1 MKKMFIKVL
10 SVSALNNYIKKIMD
24 NDVILNNVYISGEIS
39 NFKLHDSGHMYFS
52 LKDEFGKI
60 NAVMFKGNV
69 ANVQFIPQNGM
80 NVEVK
85 GRVSVYTK
93 DGSYQ
98 LYCDSMKQVGLGEL
112 YIAFNKLKDKLLK
125 DGLFDEANKK
135 PIPRF
140 PNRIGVITSPTGAA
154 VRDII
159 NVATR
164 RNKNVDIL
172 LYPARVQGEGASN
185 ELIKGIKYLN
195 TLEDVEVIILG
206 RGGGSIEELW
216 AFNDEALAYAIF
228 NSRIPVVTGV
238 GHETDY
244 TIVDFVSDR
253 RAATPSAAA
262 EIVVPS
268 IQDINNEIEYLERT
282 LNRVF
287 VNSIEKKKNQV
298 IVMKKTL
305 EVNNPLNYVI
315 NAFNFID
322 NLKVRLSHNI
332 DMRINLEKEA
342 ISKLNAVLQAQNPLN
357 VLNRGYA
364 VIQDKNSDVIN
375 DIEILKE
382 KKEIQVTLK
391 NGSIK
396 GKVDFS

>member
-69 ANVQFIPQNGM
+69 ANIQFIPQNGM

-140 PNRIGVITSPTGAA
+140 PSRIGVITSPTGAA

-364 VIQDKNSDVIN
+364 VIQDENSDVIN